1 MLGPSDARGDAV
13 PCGLE
18 RGVDLDALEIAERG
32 FRSELVLVGALLGY
46 IGDANGKIAGAPS
59 CSPRPS
65 TLQEISNTQ
74 RGCPFSEV
82 RVIEPITL
90 HLEDAENVTPLTIGY
105 FVSHPEPNELVEQR
119 VLG

>member
-1 MLGPSDARGDAV
+1 MRVATRSHAALSEASTLTLLRSRSVGFGVSLFLWARFV
-13 PCGLE
+13 
-18 RGVDLDALEIAERG
+18 
-32 FRSELVLVGALLGY
+32 GY
-46 IGDANGKIAGAPS
+46 IGDVNGKIAGAPS